1 MSIHIFKRVTG
12 LLQNGLWI
20 MTGLM
25 LRQQSKYIY
34 IHLSLLVD
42 DSRTYVK
49 TKEIYSNK
57 S

>member
-1 MSIHIFKRVTG
+1 
-12 LLQNGLWI
+12 

-34 IHLSLLVD
+34 IRLSLLVD

-49 TKEIYSNK
+49 TKEIYANK
-57 S
+57 SLHNL